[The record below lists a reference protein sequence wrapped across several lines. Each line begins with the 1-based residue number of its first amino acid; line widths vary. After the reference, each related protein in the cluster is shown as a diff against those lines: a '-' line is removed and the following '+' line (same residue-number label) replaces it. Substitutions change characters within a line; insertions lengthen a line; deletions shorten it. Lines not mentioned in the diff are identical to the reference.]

1 MSARILTREKRN
13 HTMPSAAVFRSAKCF
28 AVAAPALIAS
38 FSAALPAPGKV
49 SATTSHS
56 RLAAVY
62 AIRFAGIKLGKFE
75 VWSNLNDKS
84 YSMRGKGKLKFITGL
99 IFEIKGGATSTGAV
113 TKNGPRP
120 TSFTFNFKTKKNTG
134 KLAMMFDGNAVS
146 HVTAQPP
153 FIENPKDIPV
163 TAAHVKGVL
172 DPLSALFFTA
182 KKAKRNADGSICPG
196 RIPVFDGKQR
206 FDLEL
211 SHKKTV
217 QVKKRGKGGY
227 RGQAV
232 VCRIKYIPIA
242 GYKPDNSG
250 IKFMAET
257 DEIEVWLI
265 QVPKKEMYVPY
276 HINIPTP
283 FGTASATSI
292 GLQVEIPGEE
302 KIAVIY

>member
-1 MSARILTREKRN
+1 MILIREKR
-13 HTMPSAAVFRSAKCF
+13 HHIMPSSAVFRCVKSIAL
-28 AVAAPALIAS
+28 AAPLLMAS
-38 FSAALPAPGKV
+38 FSAALPASENAVAAPL
-49 SATTSHS
+49 HS

-62 AIRFAGIKLGKFE
+62 TIRFAGIKLGKFE

-99 IFEIKGGATSTGAV
+99 IFEIKGGTTSTGAV

-120 TSFTFNFKTKKNTG
+120 TSFTFNFKTKKNSG
-134 KLAMMFDGNAVS
+134 KLAMMFNGNAVS

-163 TAAHVKGVL
+163 TNAHVKGVM

-182 KKAKRNADGSICPG
+182 KTAKRNADGSICPG

-211 SHKKTV
+211 SHKKTL

-227 RGQAV
+227 RGPAV

-250 IKFMAET
+250 IKFMMDT

-265 QVPKKEMYVPY
+265 RVPKKEMYVPY
-276 HINIPTP
+276 HVTIPTP
-283 FGTASATSI
+283 LGTASATSI
-292 GLQVEIPGEE
+292 GLEVEIPGED

>member
-1 MSARILTREKRN
+1 
-13 HTMPSAAVFRSAKCF
+13 MPSSAIFRCVKSIAL
-28 AVAAPALIAS
+28 ASPVLIAS
-38 FSAALPAPGKV
+38 FTAALPAPEKAI
-49 SATTSHS
+49 SAPSHS

-62 AIRFAGIKLGKFE
+62 TIRFAGIKLGKFE

-99 IFEIKGGATSTGAV
+99 IFEIKGGTTSTGAV

-120 TSFTFNFKTKKNTG
+120 SSFTFNFKTKKNSG
-134 KLAMMFDGNAVS
+134 KLAMMFSGNAVS

-163 TAAHVKGVL
+163 TNAHVKGVM

-182 KKAKRNADGSICPG
+182 KSAKRNADGSICPG

-211 SHKKTV
+211 SHKKTI

-227 RGQAV
+227 RGPAV

-242 GYKPDNSG
+242 GYKPNNSG
-250 IKFMAET
+250 IKFMMET

-265 QVPKKEMYVPY
+265 PVPKKEMYVPY
-276 HINIPTP
+276 HISFPTP
-283 FGTASATSI
+283 LGTASATSI
-292 GLQVEIPGEE
+292 GLEVEIPGED

>member
-1 MSARILTREKRN
+1 MRN
-13 HTMPSAAVFRSAKCF
+13 HTMPPSASIKFVKSV
-28 AVAAPALIAS
+28 AVAAPVLIAS
-38 FSAALPAPGKV
+38 FTAALPAPEKASPAV
-49 SATTSHS
+49 SHS

-75 VWSNLNDKS
+75 IWSNLNDKS
-84 YSMRGKGKLKFITGL
+84 YSMRGKGNLKFITGL
-99 IFEIKGGATSTGAV
+99 IFEIKGGTTSTGAM

-120 TSFTFNFKTKKNTG
+120 ASFTFDFKTKKNAG
-134 KLAMMFDGNAVS
+134 KLAMMFNGNAVT

-163 TAAHVKGVL
+163 TNAHVKDVL
-172 DPLSALFFTA
+172 DPMSALFFTA
-182 KKAKRNADGSICPG
+182 KAAKLNADGSICPK

-227 RGQAV
+227 RGPAV

-242 GYKPDNSG
+242 GYRPNNKG
-250 IKFMAET
+250 IKFMM
-257 DEIEVWLI
+257 DSDDIEVWLI
-265 QVPKKEMYVPY
+265 RVPKKEMYVPY
-276 HINIPTP
+276 HITIPTP
-283 FGTASATSI
+283 IGTASITSI